1 MKSIIPISKFKAG
14 KTIQGFYLCVE
25 KYIRHTRSGELY
37 LDLLLKDQSGQIN
50 AKLWDNVKEY
60 EKKFKSGDPVAI
72 KGEVDLFL
80 DKLQL
85 NIKRINKATIQ
96 NYARYGFDPSL
107 IVPTAKDDPKKMWK
121 DVIKIIRSF
130 KDPFLKKLCY
140 NIYKNNKEKL
150 LIYPATLSMNHNY
163 RSGLL
168 EHILNMSR
176 SALSLARLY
185 KLDKDL
191 ILTGILTHDIGKLRE
206 INYDYES
213 TLTKDGNL
221 IGYLVISRD
230 IILEEAKKI
239 KKFPNKLLVKIEHI
253 ILSHQPSYNWNNSI
267 KPAFKEALL
276 VQSIK
281 LMDSQMSVMD
291 KVLHEDSE
299 SGEFTNPFNYFKT
312 HLYKGS
318 DGTK

>member
-1 MKSIIPISKFKAG
+1 MKSIIPISKFKSG
-14 KTIQGFYLCVE
+14 ETIQGFYLCVE
-25 KYIRHTRSGELY
+25 KYLRHTRSGELY
-37 LDLLLKDQSGQIN
+37 LDLLLKDQTGQIN
-50 AKLWDNVKEY
+50 AKVWDNVKEY
-60 EKKFKSGDPVAI
+60 EKKFKSGDPVAL
-72 KGEVDLFL
+72 KGQVDLFL

-107 IVPTAKDDPKKMWK
+107 IVPTAKEDPKKMWK
-121 DVIKIIRSF
+121 EVIKVVRSF

-168 EHILNMSR
+168 EHILSMSR
-176 SALSLARLY
+176 SALTLARLY
-185 KLDKDL
+185 KLDRDL
-191 ILTGILTHDIGKLRE
+191 ILTGILVHDIGKLRE

-221 IGYLVISRD
+221 IGHLVISRD
-230 IILEEAKKI
+230 IVLEEANKI
-239 KKFPNKLLVKIEHI
+239 KKFPKGLLIKIEHI
-253 ILSHQPSYNWNNSI
+253 ILSHQAKYNWSNSI

-281 LMDSQMSVMD
+281 LMDGQLNVMD
-291 KVLHEDSE
+291 ITFNEDRE
-299 SGEFTNPFNYFKT
+299 SGEFTNHFNYFKT

>member
-1 MKSIIPISKFKAG
+1 MKSIIPISKFKSG
-14 KTIQGFYLCVE
+14 ETIQGFYLCVE
-25 KYIRHTRSGELY
+25 KYLRHTRSGELY
-37 LDLLLKDQSGQIN
+37 LDLLLKDQTGQIN
-50 AKLWDNVKEY
+50 AKVWENVKEY
-60 EKKFKSGDPVAI
+60 EKKFKSGDPVAL
-72 KGEVDLFL
+72 KGQVDLFL

-107 IVPTAKDDPKKMWK
+107 IVPTAKEDPKKMWK
-121 DVIKIIRSF
+121 EVIKVVRSF

-168 EHILNMSR
+168 EHILSMSR
-176 SALSLARLY
+176 SALTLARLY
-185 KLDKDL
+185 KLDRDL
-191 ILTGILTHDIGKLRE
+191 ILTGILVHDIGKLRE

-221 IGYLVISRD
+221 IGHLVISRD
-230 IILEEAKKI
+230 IVLEEANKI
-239 KKFPNKLLVKIEHI
+239 KKFPKGLLIKIEHI
-253 ILSHQPSYNWNNSI
+253 ILSHQAKYNWNNSI

-281 LMDSQMSVMD
+281 LMDGQLNVMD
-291 KVLHEDSE
+291 ITFNEDRE
-299 SGEFTNPFNYFKT
+299 SGEFTNHFNYFKT

>member
-1 MKSIIPISKFKAG
+1 M
-14 KTIQGFYLCVE
+14 
-25 KYIRHTRSGELY
+25 
-37 LDLLLKDQSGQIN
+37 LKDQTGQIN
-50 AKLWDNVKEY
+50 AKVWDNVKEY
-60 EKKFKSGDPVAI
+60 EKKFKSGDPVAL
-72 KGEVDLFL
+72 KGQVDLFL

-107 IVPTAKDDPKKMWK
+107 IVPTAKEDPKKMWK
-121 DVIKIIRSF
+121 EVIKVVRSF

-168 EHILNMSR
+168 EHILSMSR
-176 SALSLARLY
+176 SALTLARLY
-185 KLDKDL
+185 KLDRDL
-191 ILTGILTHDIGKLRE
+191 ILTGILVHDIGKLRE

-221 IGYLVISRD
+221 IGHLVISRD
-230 IILEEAKKI
+230 IVLEEANKI
-239 KKFPNKLLVKIEHI
+239 KKFPKGLLIKIEHI
-253 ILSHQPSYNWNNSI
+253 ILSHQAKYNWNNSI

-281 LMDSQMSVMD
+281 LMDGQLNVMD
-291 KVLHEDSE
+291 ITLNEDIE
-299 SGEFTNPFNYFKT
+299 SGEFTNHFNYFKT

>member
-1 MKSIIPISKFKAG
+1 MKSIIPISKFKSG
-14 KTIQGFYLCVE
+14 ETIQGFYLCVE
-25 KYIRHTRSGELY
+25 KYLRHTRSGELY
-37 LDLLLKDQSGQIN
+37 LDLLLKDQTGQIN
-50 AKLWDNVKEY
+50 AKVWDNVKEY
-60 EKKFKSGDPVAI
+60 EKKFKSGDPVAL
-72 KGEVDLFL
+72 KGQVDLFL

-107 IVPTAKDDPKKMWK
+107 IVPTAKEDPKKMWK
-121 DVIKIIRSF
+121 EVIKVVRSF

-140 NIYKNNKEKL
+140 NIYKNNKDKL

-168 EHILNMSR
+168 EHILSMSR
-176 SALSLARLY
+176 SALTLARLY
-185 KLDKDL
+185 KLDRDL
-191 ILTGILTHDIGKLRE
+191 ILTGILVHDIGKLRE
-206 INYDYES
+206 VNYDYES

-221 IGYLVISRD
+221 IGHLVISRD
-230 IILEEAKKI
+230 IVLEEANKI
-239 KKFPNKLLVKIEHI
+239 KKFPKGLLIKIEHI
-253 ILSHQPSYNWNNSI
+253 ILSHQAKYNWNNSI

-281 LMDSQMSVMD
+281 LMDGQLNVMD
-291 KVLHEDSE
+291 ITFNEDRE
-299 SGEFTNPFNYFKT
+299 SGEFTNHFNYFKT

>member
-1 MKSIIPISKFKAG
+1 MKSIIPISKFKSG
-14 KTIQGFYLCVE
+14 ETIQGFYLCVE
-25 KYIRHTRSGELY
+25 KYLRHTRSGELY
-37 LDLLLKDQSGQIN
+37 VDLLLKDQTGQIN
-50 AKLWDNVKEY
+50 AKVWDNVKEY
-60 EKKFKSGDPVAI
+60 EKKFKSGDPVAL
-72 KGEVDLFL
+72 KGQVDLFL

-107 IVPTAKDDPKKMWK
+107 IVPTAKEDPKKMWK
-121 DVIKIIRSF
+121 EVIKVVRSF

-168 EHILNMSR
+168 EHILSMSR
-176 SALSLARLY
+176 SALTLARLY
-185 KLDKDL
+185 KLDRDL
-191 ILTGILTHDIGKLRE
+191 ILTGILVHDIGKLRE

-221 IGYLVISRD
+221 IGHLVISRD
-230 IILEEAKKI
+230 IVLEEANKI
-239 KKFPNKLLVKIEHI
+239 KKFPKGLLIKIEHI
-253 ILSHQPSYNWNNSI
+253 ILSHQAKYNWNNSI

-281 LMDSQMSVMD
+281 LMDGQLNIMD
-291 KVLHEDSE
+291 ITLNEDRE
-299 SGEFTNPFNYFKT
+299 SGEFTNHFNYFKT

>member
-1 MKSIIPISKFKAG
+1 MKSIIPISKFKSG
-14 KTIQGFYLCVE
+14 ETIQGFYLCVE
-25 KYIRHTRSGELY
+25 KYLRHTRSGELY
-37 LDLLLKDQSGQIN
+37 LDLLLKDQTGQIN
-50 AKLWDNVKEY
+50 AKVWDNVKEY
-60 EKKFKSGDPVAI
+60 EKKFKSGDPVAL
-72 KGEVDLFL
+72 KGQVDLFL

-107 IVPTAKDDPKKMWK
+107 IVPTAKEDPKKMWK
-121 DVIKIIRSF
+121 EVIKVVRSF

-140 NIYKNNKEKL
+140 NIYKNNKDKL

-168 EHILNMSR
+168 EHILSMSR
-176 SALSLARLY
+176 SALTLARLY
-185 KLDKDL
+185 KLDRDL
-191 ILTGILTHDIGKLRE
+191 ILTGILVHDIGKLRE

-213 TLTKDGNL
+213 TLTKHGNL
-221 IGYLVISRD
+221 IGHLVISRD
-230 IILEEAKKI
+230 IVLEEANKI
-239 KKFPNKLLVKIEHI
+239 KKFPKGLLIKIEHI
-253 ILSHQPSYNWNNSI
+253 ILSHQAKYNWNNSI

-281 LMDSQMSVMD
+281 LMDGQLNVMD
-291 KVLHEDSE
+291 ITLNEDRE
-299 SGEFTNPFNYFKT
+299 SGEFTNHFNYFKT

>member
-1 MKSIIPISKFKAG
+1 MKSIIPISKFKSG
-14 KTIQGFYLCVE
+14 ETIQGFYLCVE
-25 KYIRHTRSGELY
+25 KYLRHTRSGELY
-37 LDLLLKDQSGQIN
+37 LDLLLKDQTGQIN
-50 AKLWDNVKEY
+50 AKVWDNVKEY
-60 EKKFKSGDPVAI
+60 EKKFKSGDPVAL
-72 KGEVDLFL
+72 KGQVDLFL

-107 IVPTAKDDPKKMWK
+107 IVPTAKEDPKKMWK
-121 DVIKIIRSF
+121 EVIKVVRSF

-168 EHILNMSR
+168 EHILSMSR
-176 SALSLARLY
+176 SALTLARLY
-185 KLDKDL
+185 KLDRDL
-191 ILTGILTHDIGKLRE
+191 ILTGILVHDIGKLRE

-221 IGYLVISRD
+221 IGHLVISRD
-230 IILEEAKKI
+230 IVLEEANKI
-239 KKFPNKLLVKIEHI
+239 KKFPKGLLIKIEHI
-253 ILSHQPSYNWNNSI
+253 ILSHQEKYNWNNSI

-281 LMDSQMSVMD
+281 LMDGQLNVMD
-291 KVLHEDSE
+291 ITFNEDRE
-299 SGEFTNPFNYFKT
+299 SGEFTNHFNYFKT

>member
-1 MKSIIPISKFKAG
+1 MKSIIPISKFKSG
-14 KTIQGFYLCVE
+14 ETIQGFYLCVE
-25 KYIRHTRSGELY
+25 KYLRHTRSGELY
-37 LDLLLKDQSGQIN
+37 LDLLLKDQTGQIN
-50 AKLWDNVKEY
+50 AKVWDNVKEY
-60 EKKFKSGDPVAI
+60 EKKFKSGDPVAL
-72 KGEVDLFL
+72 KGQVDLFL

-107 IVPTAKDDPKKMWK
+107 IVPTAKEDPKKMWK
-121 DVIKIIRSF
+121 EVIKVIRSF

-140 NIYKNNKEKL
+140 NIYKNNKDKL

-168 EHILNMSR
+168 EHILSMSR
-176 SALSLARLY
+176 SALTLARLY
-185 KLDKDL
+185 KLDRDL
-191 ILTGILTHDIGKLRE
+191 ILTGILVHDIGKLRE

-221 IGYLVISRD
+221 IGHLVISRD
-230 IILEEAKKI
+230 IVLEEANKI
-239 KKFPNKLLVKIEHI
+239 KKFPKGLLIKIEHI
-253 ILSHQPSYNWNNSI
+253 ILSHQAKYNWNNSI

-281 LMDSQMSVMD
+281 LMDGQLNVMD
-291 KVLHEDSE
+291 ITFNEDRE
-299 SGEFTNPFNYFKT
+299 SGEFTNHFNYFKT

>member
-1 MKSIIPISKFKAG
+1 MKSIIPISKFKSG
-14 KTIQGFYLCVE
+14 ETIQGFYLCVE
-25 KYIRHTRSGELY
+25 KYLRHTRSGELY
-37 LDLLLKDQSGQIN
+37 LDLLLKDQTGQIN
-50 AKLWDNVKEY
+50 AKVWDNVKEY
-60 EKKFKSGDPVAI
+60 EKKFKSGDPVAL
-72 KGEVDLFL
+72 KGQVDLFL

-107 IVPTAKDDPKKMWK
+107 IVPTAKEDPKKMWK
-121 DVIKIIRSF
+121 EVIKVVRSF

-168 EHILNMSR
+168 EHILSMSR
-176 SALSLARLY
+176 SALTLARLY
-185 KLDKDL
+185 KLDRDL
-191 ILTGILTHDIGKLRE
+191 ILTGILVHDIGKLRE

-213 TLTKDGNL
+213 ILTKDGNL
-221 IGYLVISRD
+221 IGHLVISRD
-230 IILEEAKKI
+230 IVLEEANKI
-239 KKFPNKLLVKIEHI
+239 KKFPKGLLIKIEHI
-253 ILSHQPSYNWNNSI
+253 ILSHQAKYNWNNSI

-281 LMDSQMSVMD
+281 LMDGQLNVMD
-291 KVLHEDSE
+291 ITFNEDRE
-299 SGEFTNPFNYFKT
+299 SGEFTNHFNYFKT

>member
-1 MKSIIPISKFKAG
+1 
-14 KTIQGFYLCVE
+14 
-25 KYIRHTRSGELY
+25 
-37 LDLLLKDQSGQIN
+37 
-50 AKLWDNVKEY
+50 
-60 EKKFKSGDPVAI
+60 
-72 KGEVDLFL
+72 
-80 DKLQL
+80 
-85 NIKRINKATIQ
+85 
-96 NYARYGFDPSL
+96 
-107 IVPTAKDDPKKMWK
+107 MWK
-121 DVIKIIRSF
+121 EVIKVVRSF

-168 EHILNMSR
+168 EHILSMSR
-176 SALSLARLY
+176 SALTLARLY
-185 KLDKDL
+185 KLDRDL
-191 ILTGILTHDIGKLRE
+191 ILTGILVHDIGKLRE

-221 IGYLVISRD
+221 IGHLVISRD
-230 IILEEAKKI
+230 IVLEEANKI
-239 KKFPNKLLVKIEHI
+239 KKFPKGLLIKIEHI
-253 ILSHQPSYNWNNSI
+253 ILSHQAKYNWNNSI

-281 LMDSQMSVMD
+281 LMDGQLNVMD
-291 KVLHEDSE
+291 ITFNEDRE
-299 SGEFTNPFNYFKT
+299 SGEFTNHFNYFKT

>member
-1 MKSIIPISKFKAG
+1 MKSIIPISKFKSG
-14 KTIQGFYLCVE
+14 ETIQGFYLCVE
-25 KYIRHTRSGELY
+25 KYLRHTRSGELY
-37 LDLLLKDQSGQIN
+37 LDLLLKDQTGQIN
-50 AKLWDNVKEY
+50 AKVWDNVKEY
-60 EKKFKSGDPVAI
+60 EKKFKSGDPVAL
-72 KGEVDLFL
+72 KGQVDLFL

-107 IVPTAKDDPKKMWK
+107 IVPTAKEDPKKMWK
-121 DVIKIIRSF
+121 EVIKVVRSF

-168 EHILNMSR
+168 EHILSMSR
-176 SALSLARLY
+176 SALTLARLY
-185 KLDKDL
+185 KLDRDL
-191 ILTGILTHDIGKLRE
+191 ILTGILVHDIGKLRE

-221 IGYLVISRD
+221 IGHLVISRD
-230 IILEEAKKI
+230 IVLEEANKI
-239 KKFPNKLLVKIEHI
+239 KKFPKGLLIKIEHI
-253 ILSHQPSYNWNNSI
+253 ILSHQAKYNWNNSI

-281 LMDSQMSVMD
+281 LMDGQLNVMD
-291 KVLHEDSE
+291 ITFNEDRE
-299 SGEFTNPFNYFKT
+299 SGEFTNHFNYFKT
-312 HLYKGS
+312 HLYQGS
-318 DGTK
+318 DRTK

>member
-1 MKSIIPISKFKAG
+1 MKSIIPISKFKSG
-14 KTIQGFYLCVE
+14 ETIQGFYLCVE
-25 KYIRHTRSGELY
+25 KYLRHTRSGELY
-37 LDLLLKDQSGQIN
+37 LDLLLKDQTGQIN
-50 AKLWDNVKEY
+50 AKVWDNVKEY
-60 EKKFKSGDPVAI
+60 EKKFKSGDPVAL
-72 KGEVDLFL
+72 KGQVDLFL

-107 IVPTAKDDPKKMWK
+107 IVPTAKEDPKKMWK
-121 DVIKIIRSF
+121 EVIKVVRSF

-140 NIYKNNKEKL
+140 NIYENNKEKL

-168 EHILNMSR
+168 EHILSMSR
-176 SALSLARLY
+176 SALTLARLY
-185 KLDKDL
+185 KLDRDL
-191 ILTGILTHDIGKLRE
+191 ILTGILVHDIGKLRE

-221 IGYLVISRD
+221 IGHLVISRD
-230 IILEEAKKI
+230 IVLEEANKI
-239 KKFPNKLLVKIEHI
+239 KKFPKGLLIKIEHI
-253 ILSHQPSYNWNNSI
+253 ILSHQAKYNWNNSI

-281 LMDSQMSVMD
+281 LMDGQLNVMD
-291 KVLHEDSE
+291 ITFNEDRE
-299 SGEFTNPFNYFKT
+299 SGEFTNHFNYFKT

>member
-1 MKSIIPISKFKAG
+1 MKSIIPISKFKSG
-14 KTIQGFYLCVE
+14 ETIQGFYLCVE
-25 KYIRHTRSGELY
+25 KYLRHTRSGELY
-37 LDLLLKDQSGQIN
+37 LDLLLKDQTGQIN
-50 AKLWDNVKEY
+50 AKVWDNVKEY
-60 EKKFKSGDPVAI
+60 EKKFKSGDPVAL
-72 KGEVDLFL
+72 KGQVDLFL

-107 IVPTAKDDPKKMWK
+107 IVPTAKEDPKKMWK
-121 DVIKIIRSF
+121 EVIKVVRSF

-168 EHILNMSR
+168 EHILSMSR
-176 SALSLARLY
+176 SALTLARLY
-185 KLDKDL
+185 KLDRDL
-191 ILTGILTHDIGKLRE
+191 ILTGILVHDIGKLRE

-221 IGYLVISRD
+221 IGHLVISRD
-230 IILEEAKKI
+230 IVLEEANKI
-239 KKFPNKLLVKIEHI
+239 KKFPKGLLIKIEHI
-253 ILSHQPSYNWNNSI
+253 ILSHQAKYNWNNSI

-281 LMDSQMSVMD
+281 LMDGQLNIMD
-291 KVLHEDSE
+291 ITLNEDRE
-299 SGEFTNPFNYFKT
+299 SGEFTNHFNYFKT

>member
-1 MKSIIPISKFKAG
+1 MKSIIPISKFKSG
-14 KTIQGFYLCVE
+14 ETIQGFYLCVE
-25 KYIRHTRSGELY
+25 KYLRHTRSGELY
-37 LDLLLKDQSGQIN
+37 LDLLLKDQTGQIN
-50 AKLWDNVKEY
+50 AKVWDNVKEY
-60 EKKFKSGDPVAI
+60 EKKFKSGDPVAL
-72 KGEVDLFL
+72 KGQVDLFL

-107 IVPTAKDDPKKMWK
+107 IVPTAKEDSKKMWK
-121 DVIKIIRSF
+121 EVIKVVRSF

-168 EHILNMSR
+168 EHILSMSR
-176 SALSLARLY
+176 SALTLARLY
-185 KLDKDL
+185 KLDRDL
-191 ILTGILTHDIGKLRE
+191 ILTGILVHDIGKLRE

-221 IGYLVISRD
+221 IGHLVISRD
-230 IILEEAKKI
+230 IVLEEANKI
-239 KKFPNKLLVKIEHI
+239 KKFPKSLLIKIEHI
-253 ILSHQPSYNWNNSI
+253 ILSHQAKYNWNNSI

-281 LMDSQMSVMD
+281 LMDGQLNVMD
-291 KVLHEDSE
+291 ITFNEDRE
-299 SGEFTNPFNYFKT
+299 SGEFTNHFNYFKT

>member
-1 MKSIIPISKFKAG
+1 MKSIIPISKFKSG
-14 KTIQGFYLCVE
+14 ETIQGFYLCVE
-25 KYIRHTRSGELY
+25 KYLRHTRSGELY
-37 LDLLLKDQSGQIN
+37 LDLLLKDQTGQIN
-50 AKLWDNVKEY
+50 AKVWDNVKEY
-60 EKKFKSGDPVAI
+60 EKKFKSGDPVAL
-72 KGEVDLFL
+72 KGQVDLFL

-107 IVPTAKDDPKKMWK
+107 IVPTAKEDPKKMWK
-121 DVIKIIRSF
+121 EVIKVVRSF

-168 EHILNMSR
+168 EHILSMSR
-176 SALSLARLY
+176 SALTLARLY
-185 KLDKDL
+185 KLDRDL
-191 ILTGILTHDIGKLRE
+191 ILTGILVHDIGKLRE

-221 IGYLVISRD
+221 IGHLVISRD
-230 IILEEAKKI
+230 IVLEEANKI
-239 KKFPNKLLVKIEHI
+239 KKFPKGLLIKIEHI
-253 ILSHQPSYNWNNSI
+253 ILSHQAKYNWNNSI

-281 LMDSQMSVMD
+281 LMDGQLNIMD
-291 KVLHEDSE
+291 ITFNEDRE
-299 SGEFTNPFNYFKT
+299 SGEFTNHFNYFKT

>member
-1 MKSIIPISKFKAG
+1 MKSIIPISKFKSG
-14 KTIQGFYLCVE
+14 ETIQGFYLCVE
-25 KYIRHTRSGELY
+25 KYLRHTRSGELY
-37 LDLLLKDQSGQIN
+37 LDLLLKDQTGQIN
-50 AKLWDNVKEY
+50 AKVWDNVKEY
-60 EKKFKSGDPVAI
+60 EKKFKSGDPVAL
-72 KGEVDLFL
+72 KGQVDLFL

-107 IVPTAKDDPKKMWK
+107 IVPTAKEDPKKMWK
-121 DVIKIIRSF
+121 EVIKVIRSF

-168 EHILNMSR
+168 EHILSMSR
-176 SALSLARLY
+176 SALTLARLY
-185 KLDKDL
+185 KLDRDL
-191 ILTGILTHDIGKLRE
+191 ILTGILVHDIGKLRE

-221 IGYLVISRD
+221 IGHLVISRY
-230 IILEEAKKI
+230 IVLEEANKI
-239 KKFPNKLLVKIEHI
+239 KKFPKGLLIKIEHI
-253 ILSHQPSYNWNNSI
+253 ILSHQAKYNWNNSI

-281 LMDSQMSVMD
+281 LMDGQLNVMD
-291 KVLHEDSE
+291 ITFNEDRE
-299 SGEFTNPFNYFKT
+299 SGEFTNHFNYFKT

>member
-1 MKSIIPISKFKAG
+1 MKSIIPISKFKSG
-14 KTIQGFYLCVE
+14 ETIQGFYLCVE
-25 KYIRHTRSGELY
+25 KYLRHTRSGELY
-37 LDLLLKDQSGQIN
+37 LDLLLKDQTGQIN
-50 AKLWDNVKEY
+50 AKVWDNVKEY
-60 EKKFKSGDPVAI
+60 EKKFKSGDPVAL
-72 KGEVDLFL
+72 KGQVDLFL

-107 IVPTAKDDPKKMWK
+107 IVPTAKEDPKKMWK
-121 DVIKIIRSF
+121 EVIKVVRSF

-168 EHILNMSR
+168 EHILSMSR
-176 SALSLARLY
+176 SALTLARLY
-185 KLDKDL
+185 KLDRDL
-191 ILTGILTHDIGKLRE
+191 ILTGILVHDIGKLRE
-206 INYDYES
+206 VNYDYES

-221 IGYLVISRD
+221 IGHLVISRD
-230 IILEEAKKI
+230 IVLEEANKI
-239 KKFPNKLLVKIEHI
+239 KKFPKGLLIKIEHI
-253 ILSHQPSYNWNNSI
+253 ILSHQAKYNWNNSI

-281 LMDSQMSVMD
+281 LMDGQLNVMD
-291 KVLHEDSE
+291 ITFNEDRE
-299 SGEFTNPFNYFKT
+299 SGEFTNHFNYFKT

>member
-1 MKSIIPISKFKAG
+1 MKSIIPISKFKSG
-14 KTIQGFYLCVE
+14 ETIQGFYLCVE
-25 KYIRHTRSGELY
+25 KYLRHTRSGELY
-37 LDLLLKDQSGQIN
+37 LDLLLKDQTGQIN
-50 AKLWDNVKEY
+50 AKVWDNVKEY
-60 EKKFKSGDPVAI
+60 EKKFKSGDPVAL
-72 KGEVDLFL
+72 KGQVDLFL

-107 IVPTAKDDPKKMWK
+107 IVPTAKEDPKKMWK
-121 DVIKIIRSF
+121 EVIKVVRSF

-140 NIYKNNKEKL
+140 NIYKNNKDKL

-168 EHILNMSR
+168 EHILSMSR
-176 SALSLARLY
+176 SALTLARLY
-185 KLDKDL
+185 KLDRDL
-191 ILTGILTHDIGKLRE
+191 ILTGILVHDIGKLRE

-221 IGYLVISRD
+221 IGHLVISRD
-230 IILEEAKKI
+230 IVLEEANKI
-239 KKFPNKLLVKIEHI
+239 KKFPKGLLIKIEHI
-253 ILSHQPSYNWNNSI
+253 ILSHQAKYNWNNSI

-276 VQSIK
+276 IQSIK
-281 LMDSQMSVMD
+281 LMDGQLNIMD
-291 KVLHEDSE
+291 ITLNEDIE
-299 SGEFTNPFNYFKT
+299 SGEFTNHFNYFKT

>member
-1 MKSIIPISKFKAG
+1 MKSIIPISKFKSG
-14 KTIQGFYLCVE
+14 ETIQGFYLCVE
-25 KYIRHTRSGELY
+25 KYLRHTRSGELY
-37 LDLLLKDQSGQIN
+37 LDLLLKDQTGQIN
-50 AKLWDNVKEY
+50 AKVWDNVKEY
-60 EKKFKSGDPVAI
+60 EKKFKSGDPVAL
-72 KGEVDLFL
+72 KGQVDLFL

-107 IVPTAKDDPKKMWK
+107 IVPTAKEDPKKMWK
-121 DVIKIIRSF
+121 EVIKVVRSF

-140 NIYKNNKEKL
+140 NIYKNNKDKL

-168 EHILNMSR
+168 EHILSMSR
-176 SALSLARLY
+176 SALTLARLY
-185 KLDKDL
+185 KLDRDL
-191 ILTGILTHDIGKLRE
+191 ILTGILVHDIGKLRE

-221 IGYLVISRD
+221 IGHLVISRD
-230 IILEEAKKI
+230 IVLEEANKI
-239 KKFPNKLLVKIEHI
+239 KKFPKGLLIKIEHI
-253 ILSHQPSYNWNNSI
+253 ILSHQAKYNWNNSI

-281 LMDSQMSVMD
+281 LMDGQLNVMD
-291 KVLHEDSE
+291 ITFNEDRE
-299 SGEFTNPFNYFKT
+299 SGEFTNHFNYFKT

>member
-1 MKSIIPISKFKAG
+1 MKSIIPISKFKSG
-14 KTIQGFYLCVE
+14 ETIQGFYLCVE
-25 KYIRHTRSGELY
+25 KYLRHTRSGELY
-37 LDLLLKDQSGQIN
+37 LDLLLKDQTGQIN
-50 AKLWDNVKEY
+50 AKVWDNVKEY
-60 EKKFKSGDPVAI
+60 EKKFKSGDPVAL
-72 KGEVDLFL
+72 KGQVDLFL

-107 IVPTAKDDPKKMWK
+107 IVPTAKEDPKKMWK
-121 DVIKIIRSF
+121 EVIKVVRSF

-140 NIYKNNKEKL
+140 NIYKNNKDKL

-168 EHILNMSR
+168 EHILSMLR
-176 SALSLARLY
+176 SALTLARLY
-185 KLDKDL
+185 KLDRDL
-191 ILTGILTHDIGKLRE
+191 ILTGILVHDIGKLRE

-221 IGYLVISRD
+221 IGHLVISRD
-230 IILEEAKKI
+230 IVLEEANKI
-239 KKFPNKLLVKIEHI
+239 KKFPKGLLIKIEHI
-253 ILSHQPSYNWNNSI
+253 ILSHQAKYNWNNSI

-281 LMDSQMSVMD
+281 LMDGQLNVMD
-291 KVLHEDSE
+291 ITFNEDRE
-299 SGEFTNPFNYFKT
+299 SGEFTNHFNYFKT

>member
-1 MKSIIPISKFKAG
+1 MKSIIPISKFKSG
-14 KTIQGFYLCVE
+14 ETIQGFYLCVE
-25 KYIRHTRSGELY
+25 KYLRHTRSGELY
-37 LDLLLKDQSGQIN
+37 LDLLLKDQTGQIN
-50 AKLWDNVKEY
+50 AKVWDNVKEY
-60 EKKFKSGDPVAI
+60 EKKFKSGDPVAL
-72 KGEVDLFL
+72 KGQVDLFL

-107 IVPTAKDDPKKMWK
+107 IVPTAKEDPKKMWK
-121 DVIKIIRSF
+121 EVIKVVRSF

-168 EHILNMSR
+168 EHILSMSR
-176 SALSLARLY
+176 SALTLARLY
-185 KLDKDL
+185 KLDRDL
-191 ILTGILTHDIGKLRE
+191 ILTGILVHDIGKLRE

-221 IGYLVISRD
+221 IGHLVISRD
-230 IILEEAKKI
+230 IVLEEANKI
-239 KKFPNKLLVKIEHI
+239 KKFPKGLLIKIEHI
-253 ILSHQPSYNWNNSI
+253 ILSHQAKYNWNNSI

-281 LMDSQMSVMD
+281 LMDGQLNVMD
-291 KVLHEDSE
+291 ITFNEDRE
-299 SGEFTNPFNYFKT
+299 SGEFTNHFNYFKT

>member
-1 MKSIIPISKFKAG
+1 MKSIIPISKFKSG
-14 KTIQGFYLCVE
+14 ETIQGFYLCVE
-25 KYIRHTRSGELY
+25 KYLRHTRSGELY
-37 LDLLLKDQSGQIN
+37 LDLLLKDQTGQIN
-50 AKLWDNVKEY
+50 AKVWDNVKEY
-60 EKKFKSGDPVAI
+60 EKKFKSGDPVAL
-72 KGEVDLFL
+72 KGQVDLFL

-107 IVPTAKDDPKKMWK
+107 IVPTAKEDPKKMWK
-121 DVIKIIRSF
+121 EVIKVVRSF

-168 EHILNMSR
+168 EHILSMSR
-176 SALSLARLY
+176 FALTLARLY
-185 KLDKDL
+185 KLDRDL
-191 ILTGILTHDIGKLRE
+191 ILTGILVHDIGKLRE

-221 IGYLVISRD
+221 IGHLVISRD
-230 IILEEAKKI
+230 IVLEEANKI
-239 KKFPNKLLVKIEHI
+239 KKFPKGLLIKIEHI
-253 ILSHQPSYNWNNSI
+253 ILSHQAKYNWNNSI

-281 LMDSQMSVMD
+281 LMDGQLNVMD
-291 KVLHEDSE
+291 ITFNEDRE
-299 SGEFTNPFNYFKT
+299 SGEFTNHFNYFKT

>member
-1 MKSIIPISKFKAG
+1 MKSIIPISKFKSG
-14 KTIQGFYLCVE
+14 ETIQGFYLCVE
-25 KYIRHTRSGELY
+25 KYLRHTRSGELY
-37 LDLLLKDQSGQIN
+37 LDLLLKDQTGQIN
-50 AKLWDNVKEY
+50 AKVWDNVKEY
-60 EKKFKSGDPVAI
+60 EKKFKSGDPVAL
-72 KGEVDLFL
+72 KGQVDLFL

-107 IVPTAKDDPKKMWK
+107 IVPTAKEDPKKMWK
-121 DVIKIIRSF
+121 EVIKVIRSF

-140 NIYKNNKEKL
+140 NIYKNNKDKL

-168 EHILNMSR
+168 EHILSMSR
-176 SALSLARLY
+176 SALTLARLY
-185 KLDKDL
+185 KLDRDL
-191 ILTGILTHDIGKLRE
+191 ILTGILVHDIGKLRE

-221 IGYLVISRD
+221 IGHLVISRD
-230 IILEEAKKI
+230 IVLEEANKI
-239 KKFPNKLLVKIEHI
+239 KKFPKGLLIKIEHI
-253 ILSHQPSYNWNNSI
+253 ILSHQAKYNWNNSI

-281 LMDSQMSVMD
+281 LMDGQLNVMD
-291 KVLHEDSE
+291 ITLNEDRE
-299 SGEFTNPFNYFKT
+299 SGEFTNHFNYFKT

>member
-1 MKSIIPISKFKAG
+1 MKSIIPISKFKSG
-14 KTIQGFYLCVE
+14 ETIQGFYLCVE
-25 KYIRHTRSGELY
+25 KYLRHTRSGELY
-37 LDLLLKDQSGQIN
+37 LDLLLKDQTGQIN
-50 AKLWDNVKEY
+50 AKVWDNVKEY
-60 EKKFKSGDPVAI
+60 EKKFKSGDPVAL
-72 KGEVDLFL
+72 KGQVDLFL

-107 IVPTAKDDPKKMWK
+107 IVPTAKEDPKKMWK
-121 DVIKIIRSF
+121 EVIKVIRSF

-168 EHILNMSR
+168 EHILSMSR
-176 SALSLARLY
+176 SALTLARLY
-185 KLDKDL
+185 KLDRDL
-191 ILTGILTHDIGKLRE
+191 ILTGILVHDIGKLRE

-221 IGYLVISRD
+221 IGHLVISRD
-230 IILEEAKKI
+230 IVLEEANKI
-239 KKFPNKLLVKIEHI
+239 KKFPKGLLIKIEHI
-253 ILSHQPSYNWNNSI
+253 ILSHQAKYNWNNSI

-281 LMDSQMSVMD
+281 LMDGQLNVMD
-291 KVLHEDSE
+291 ITFNEDRE
-299 SGEFTNPFNYFKT
+299 SGEFTNHFNYFKT